1 MLSLDVCVYC
11 VMKTIMIFCV
21 LLKSFFEYVFFNINY
36 FFIFQKDFGD
46 FLPFGVL
53 PTLMEQVLI

>member
-1 MLSLDVCVYC
+1 MLSLDVLCLLCYENNNDFLCSVE
-11 VMKTIMIFCV
+11 IIFRVCI
-21 LLKSFFEYVFFNINY
+21 FNINY